1 MVSTMTAQDQSRSS
15 PLLRIPLE
23 LRFAI
28 YEELLAPGDR
38 SERLICRCGSC
49 QEKQSK
55 SRQCANPKKRQNIF
69 PAILATNKTIH
80 DEANM
85 ILYGKNVF
93 QIVCP
98 EISTY
103 PTNKKVPEL
112 CGVNSLVT
120 SEGASR
126 SLHMKL
132 LALSFSCYAQDELF
146 DLPNM
151 WSWLE
156 PKVLAYYPGVRQIS
170 LNLLRVNAPY
180 RILILMIRKDLK
192 KPENDHC
199 APSRQAYWDR
209 IKMCP
214 SDSNWEMKSL
224 CDAILPAER
233 RPGLS
238 EDSSFAIQSI
248 QWSGRK
254 KSRNLEKLT
263 RGIFLE

>member
-1 MVSTMTAQDQSRSS
+1 MVSTVTVQDQPRSS

-28 YEELLAPGDR
+28 YEELLVPSDR
-38 SERLICRCGSC
+38 SERLICRCRPC
-49 QEKQSK
+49 QENQSK

-126 SLHMKL
+126 SLHMKSV
-132 LALSFSCYAQDELF
+132 ALSFSCYARDELF

-151 WSWLE
+151 WSWVE
-156 PKVLAYYPGVRQIS
+156 PMILAYYPGVRQIS

-180 RILILMIRKDLK
+180 RILISMTRKDWERSQK
-192 KPENDHC
+192 DHC
-199 APSRQAYWDR
+199 AQSTQAYWDE
-209 IKMCP
+209 IKMRP
-214 SDSNWEMKSL
+214 SDSNWEMKNL

-238 EDSSFAIQSI
+238 DDSSFAIQSI
-248 QWSGRK
+248 QWSDSK

-263 RGIFLE
+263 RGVFLE